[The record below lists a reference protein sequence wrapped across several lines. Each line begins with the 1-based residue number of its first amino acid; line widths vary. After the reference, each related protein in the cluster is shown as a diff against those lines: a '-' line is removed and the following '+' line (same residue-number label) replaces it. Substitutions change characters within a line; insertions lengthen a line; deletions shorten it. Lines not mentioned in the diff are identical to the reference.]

1 MGLLF
6 EILISLSFSIH
17 SYSDYKS
24 FDKINSITYNVFKDN
39 TRKTLL
45 LIMSILN
52 YTFLAALIALA
63 IAEIGSQA
71 DFDNLARSIAIIQ
84 LIINIL
90 VYVSVIPISYF
101 KRKKLVREFVREF
114 ERSATKTYTD
124 DELYEYVREHIV
136 ITEKE
141 LAKMLCSIKSKP

>member
-63 IAEIGSQA
+63 IAEIGSQS
-71 DFDNLARSIAIIQ
+71 DFDNPARSIAIIQ

-90 VYVSVIPISYF
+90 VYISVIPISYF
-101 KRKKLVREFVREF
+101 KRSNIVRELIREF
-114 ERSATKTYTD
+114 EHNRQTNYTY
-124 DELYEYVREHIV
+124 DELYEYISNHIV
-136 ITEKE
+136 VTKKE
-141 LAKMLCSIKSKP
+141 LSKMLRSIKSKP